1 MRECLLSAVKACFT
15 GTRTRCNKEL
25 SNAQPPPAAR
35 LRPYGS
41 RHLRAGSARRGV
53 RRATQGRADLV
64 VRADARS
71 CWRVQRRRLLGGEQ
85 AQRRQR
91 GVAAQRRV
99 LQLRERRDPPLPRRH
114 RPRGRRDPAVRDAQH
129 GRTASHPAAQD
140 HFTGVHAAGRRTV
153 ARRAESAG
161 GEHRQDRRRS
171 GRRRLRRAGVAR
183 AAAAGHRGAAR
194 CAPGGPHGTVP
205 VVQRDDR
212 QRRSRVRRRRPQG
225 VVGGADHV
233 RDEDGRGE
241 VQRSGRGHRD
251 RVDRGRHRRRE
262 AVRRRVRLL
271 RRAAGRRGQRDPPQ
285 LHPPRHDR
293 LRRQPRSVGA
303 VQEGATGNRGRR
315 DCPVGDSGHLLP
327 AHRARGHRTVRRAD
341 QEGPAVGHVLP
352 VGEFRRGSLRRSGKV
367 RYHAKPQPARRLW
380 RHRGSLL
387 HRCEPGQDDHRP
399 DLQRGRRPHARPDT
413 HFSARAT
420 ALRLAQR
427 HQALAGRLPRWC
439 VRVGR
444 RFGRQVSGGALMDF
458 TLDPAQQAVAD
469 VVTSALDRD
478 NSFQALVAGGVTALG
493 VPDRLGGDGVGL
505 SEIATAL
512 TEIGRYGTVSPA
524 LATLGLGLVPLLDLA
539 TAEQQDRYLAGVAKG
554 GVLTAA
560 LNEPGAPLPDRPV
573 TTLAN
578 NRLTGTKIGVPYA
591 EQAQWMI
598 VTADSGVVVVSPK
611 AAGVT
616 LTKTPTSNDSDEYV
630 VTFSDVEVDGVLAGA
645 TPHRLN
651 QLALAVTGAFAAG
664 LVAGALR
671 LTADYV
677 GSRHQFGKPLSTFQT
692 VAAQLAEGYIASR
705 TITLGSTSVIWR
717 LSEGRDA
724 DDDLDVLGYWLTSQA
739 PPVMQICHHL
749 HGGMGMAITYPM
761 ARYYSTI
768 KDLTRLLGGP
778 SHRLD
783 LVGAQC
789 S

>member
-1 MRECLLSAVKACFT
+1 
-15 GTRTRCNKEL
+15 
-25 SNAQPPPAAR
+25 
-35 LRPYGS
+35 
-41 RHLRAGSARRGV
+41 
-53 RRATQGRADLV
+53 
-64 VRADARS
+64 
-71 CWRVQRRRLLGGEQ
+71 
-85 AQRRQR
+85 
-91 GVAAQRRV
+91 
-99 LQLRERRDPPLPRRH
+99 
-114 RPRGRRDPAVRDAQH
+114 
-129 GRTASHPAAQD
+129 
-140 HFTGVHAAGRRTV
+140 
-153 ARRAESAG
+153 
-161 GEHRQDRRRS
+161 
-171 GRRRLRRAGVAR
+171 
-183 AAAAGHRGAAR
+183 
-194 CAPGGPHGTVP
+194 
-205 VVQRDDR
+205 
-212 QRRSRVRRRRPQG
+212 
-225 VVGGADHV
+225 
-233 RDEDGRGE
+233 
-241 VQRSGRGHRD
+241 
-251 RVDRGRHRRRE
+251 
-262 AVRRRVRLL
+262 
-271 RRAAGRRGQRDPPQ
+271 
-285 LHPPRHDR
+285 
-293 LRRQPRSVGA
+293 
-303 VQEGATGNRGRR
+303 
-315 DCPVGDSGHLLP
+315 
-327 AHRARGHRTVRRAD
+327 
-341 QEGPAVGHVLP
+341 
-352 VGEFRRGSLRRSGKV
+352 
-367 RYHAKPQPARRLW
+367 
-380 RHRGSLL
+380 
-387 HRCEPGQDDHRP
+387 
-399 DLQRGRRPHARPDT
+399 
-413 HFSARAT
+413 
-420 ALRLAQR
+420 
-427 HQALAGRLPRWC
+427 
-439 VRVGR
+439 
-444 RFGRQVSGGALMDF
+444 MDF

-493 VPDRLGGDGVGL
+493 VPERLGGDGVGL

-512 TEIGRYGTVSPA
+512 TEIGRHGTISPA

-573 TTLAN
+573 TTRAN

-591 EQAQWMI
+591 EQAEWMI

-630 VTFSDVEVDGVLAGA
+630 VTFSDVEVHGVLAGA
-645 TPHRLN
+645 TSHRLN

-692 VAAQLAEGYIASR
+692 VAAQLAEVYIASR
-705 TITLGSTSVIWR
+705 TITLASTSVIWR

-749 HGGMGMAITYPM
+749 HGGMGMDITYPM